1 MDAVFIAKALACGF
15 GMGFLISFSGVGGG
29 VLVIP
34 AISFFF
40 GLPVSAAIGT
50 ASAYT
55 ALTKVFAAVEHWRRD
70 NVNFGLFW
78 RFLAGAT
85 PGAILTAAAIN
96 AVLRW
101 QPQHNEMVQTALRWL
116 VAAAIVASLF
126 FMFAAK
132 TKTRGNKST
141 SASGFGIGMIMG
153 ATGIGGGVLIVPA
166 LLSGGELPKRVV
178 GTSIFIALALSA
190 LAALVYA
197 AGGQVHFKLMLWML
211 AGSLFAVPLG
221 GFILHRVSQTF
232 VRRALAVMVVAAAAM
247 MMLDR

>member
-78 RFLAGAT
+78 RFLAGAA

-126 FMFAAK
+126 FMFAA
-132 TKTRGNKST
+132 NKHNLQAST
-141 SASGFGIGMIMG
+141 
-153 ATGIGGGVLIVPA
+153 TL
-166 LLSGGELPKRVV
+166 
-178 GTSIFIALALSA
+178 T
-190 LAALVYA
+190 
-197 AGGQVHFKLMLWML
+197 
-211 AGSLFAVPLG
+211 
-221 GFILHRVSQTF
+221 
-232 VRRALAVMVVAAAAM
+232 
-247 MMLDR
+247 